1 MNLLII
7 MIVVQIV
14 HFLNYPSIITLCN
27 LGDCKFLNSN
37 NHISA
42 KAMRIINLIW
52 NGNHNQQ
59 NRSVL
64 KPGMLYF
71 YVQ

>member
-7 MIVVQIV
+7 MIEVQIV
-14 HFLNYPSIITLCN
+14 HFYYPSIITLCN
-27 LGDCKFLNSN
+27 LGDCKILNSN
-37 NHISA
+37 NLISA

>member
-14 HFLNYPSIITLCN
+14 HFNYPSIITLCN
-27 LGDCKFLNSN
+27 LGYCKILNSN
-37 NHISA
+37 NLISA

-64 KPGMLYF
+64 RPGMLYF